1 MNKIRSPPDYLQ
13 PKNTMEEDKMEND
26 YNKNYFWV
34 KRDLEGNKHYYFKIK
49 GQYHEVSEEVYKTC
63 YNSFK
68 KEEREKEKRSEFK
81 VSSLDQ
87 LDNNNTALVDKIAN
101 DKNQYDIFNVNEE
114 VENVMNII
122 NHLSEEEKDLITNLL
137 INNKTERELAIK
149 MGISQSAVNKRKK
162 RIIENIK
169 NKIIYG
175 SFLL

>member
-68 KEEREKEKRSEFK
+68 KEEREKEKRNEFK

-87 LDNNNTALVDKIAN
+87 LDNNNTALVDKIAD